1 MPERSPRPMPSK
13 ADSFVDPVDAALD
26 KGFSD
31 FGSLFCGLDGV
42 VFGRRSKM
50 ASGSRSGQGM

>member
-1 MPERSPRPMPSK
+1 MPSK